1 MRKRKNRVVVY
12 FNDRELEKL
21 NRMVE
26 RTVLSREQF
35 IRDMLAGFSI
45 REAPPAPLT
54 ETIRLLR
61 SAAGIMSSMINRTI
75 FREESDR
82 ELLLQTVDEIRSCTA
97 AITEQ
102 CMPKFKEE
110 KRK

>member
-1 MRKRKNRVVVY
+1 
-12 FNDRELEKL
+12 
-21 NRMVE
+21 
-26 RTVLSREQF
+26 
-35 IRDMLAGFSI
+35 
-45 REAPPAPLT
+45 
-54 ETIRLLR
+54 
-61 SAAGIMSSMINRTI
+61 MSSMINRTI

-82 ELLLQTVDEIRSCTA
+82 ELLLQTVDEIRSCTT